1 MKTCSLFNDALT
13 FLESNH
19 GGGQS
24 ELPATLQHIKMI
36 RPYYYERSGSF
47 HQDQEITSLDLKVL
61 CRAYAHLLLECKVI
75 FVKDVDN
82 CTAVENLANFV
93 SMFESF
99 LYPLRWEHC
108 LINVVP
114 TDITQRV
121 LSIPT
126 PCLMGVLTKASDK
139 SEQNDWQQL
148 EEVRKRVWKVILINR
163 KELLFWVVSFSGYST

>member
-1 MKTCSLFNDALT
+1 M
-13 FLESNH
+13 
-19 GGGQS
+19 
-24 ELPATLQHIKMI
+24 
-36 RPYYYERSGSF
+36 
-47 HQDQEITSLDLKVL
+47 
-61 CRAYAHLLLECKVI
+61 LLECKVI

-114 TDITQRV
+114 TDIPPRV

-148 EEVRKRVWKVILINR
+148 EEVRKRV
-163 KELLFWVVSFSGYST
+163 